1 LKRDLTVQKDGANL
15 AQIIQISSFHL
26 LKNLQ
31 HRKIKSRKEKPYKLN
46 SKCEDEKEFIM
57 NFINHNIFLMR
68 LLINLVY
75 ELIIFLMNSEN
86 QILDLSKTVPIS
98 QEEEKKLAAFL

>member
-1 LKRDLTVQKDGANL
+1 
-15 AQIIQISSFHL
+15 
-26 LKNLQ
+26 
-31 HRKIKSRKEKPYKLN
+31 
-46 SKCEDEKEFIM
+46 M